1 MRFSHL
7 FSSATALALA
17 TVVVADGAS
26 DVLSLTADSFDSVVN
41 PEPLILV
48 EFFAPWCGH
57 CKALAPHYEEAAT
70 ALKEKKVKLAKVDC
84 VDQADLCQ
92 ANGIQGYP
100 TLRVYRNGD
109 HTDYT
114 GPRKADGIIAYMVKQ
129 SLPAVSD
136 VTPDNFNEFIQADKI
151 VAVAYL
157 PSSADAPGPEFTATA
172 NKHRDDYLFGS
183 TTNSALAEAEGVSPP
198 AIVLYRAFDEPKTE
212 YPYPIGSAKVK
223 DIEKWIKELSIPVI
237 DEVNTEN
244 YQMYAQSGKPL
255 AYLFLDPTDSLHD
268 EYIASLRSV
277 ATKYKNNVNFVWI
290 DAIKFGDHA
299 KALNLNE
306 PKWPSFVIQ
315 DLQKQLKFPYDQS
328 KEFQA
333 EEIEKMVAEYAE
345 GKLQPQL
352 KSQPIPAT
360 QDEPVFNL
368 VGKQFDEVVF
378 DDEKDVFVEFYA
390 SWCGHCKRLKP
401 TWDSLGSHFA
411 NVKDRITIA
420 KMEAQENDLPADVP
434 FRISG
439 FPTLKFKQAGS
450 RDFIDYNG
458 DRSLESLVAFV
469 QETAKNPLDAN
480 VPFKNDSQQ
489 QHFEAVPEH
498 HDEL

>member
-1 MRFSHL
+1 MKCS
-7 FSSATALALA
+7 
-17 TVVVADGAS
+17 
-26 DVLSLTADSFDSVVN
+26 
-41 PEPLILV
+41 LILS
-48 EFFAPWCGH
+48 
-57 CKALAPHYEEAAT
+57 T
-70 ALKEKKVKLAKVDC
+70 
-84 VDQADLCQ
+84 
-92 ANGIQGYP
+92 
-100 TLRVYRNGD
+100 R
-109 HTDYT
+109 
-114 GPRKADGIIAYMVKQ
+114 Q

-390 SWCGHCKRLKP
+390 SWWV
-401 TWDSLGSHFA
+401 T
-411 NVKDRITIA
+411 
-420 KMEAQENDLPADVP
+420 
-434 FRISG
+434 
-439 FPTLKFKQAGS
+439 
-450 RDFIDYNG
+450 
-458 DRSLESLVAFV
+458 
-469 QETAKNPLDAN
+469 
-480 VPFKNDSQQ
+480 
-489 QHFEAVPEH
+489 
-498 HDEL
+498 